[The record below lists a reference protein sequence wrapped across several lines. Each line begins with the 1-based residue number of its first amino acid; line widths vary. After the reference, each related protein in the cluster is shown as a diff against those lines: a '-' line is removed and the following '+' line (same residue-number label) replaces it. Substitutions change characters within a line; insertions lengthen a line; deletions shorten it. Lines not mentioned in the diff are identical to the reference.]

1 MKPVRTVLLISL
13 LSGISTLS
21 YVRVASAQAA
31 PLVDLC
37 SGLRV
42 DLPILQPV
50 ASGVV
55 DPILSLL
62 EGLINTDI
70 VGALSGQQIGVSLL
84 DGNGNVISTTDCGV
98 SANNVTV
105 NSNSGVSIGG
115 GQISGLGS
123 TANAAASA
131 ADANSLAIG
140 NGATTTVG
148 AANALAFGLR
158 STVSAT
164 DGIAIGRDANVAGQA
179 GIALGAGASAGYNNS
194 VAIGAGAT
202 ALRDGQVMLGTSSN
216 TYTMAGIGSVVSR
229 AAQTGPVKV
238 VTADANGN
246 LATSDFDIAG
256 MSNDISN
263 MKTDIST
270 LKTTVDRNRKDAN
283 KGIAAAMAMT
293 AAPTP
298 SQPGKTAWATNV
310 ATYAG
315 EFATSFA
322 VAHML
327 DVEYPVVL
335 NGSLGYSPGGSV
347 GVQVGVNGEF

>member
-1 MKPVRTVLLISL
+1 MKPVKTVLLISL
-13 LSGISTLS
+13 LSSISTFS
-21 YVRVASAQAA
+21 YVRSASAQAA

-55 DPILSLL
+55 DPLLSLL

-70 VGALSGQQIGVSLL
+70 VGVLSGQQIGVSLL

-123 TANAAASA
+123 TLNAAASA
-131 ADANSLAIG
+131 ADANALAIG
-140 NGATTTVG
+140 NGATTTIG

-164 DGIAIGRDANVAGQA
+164 DGIAIGRDASVAGQA

-202 ALRDGQVMLGTSSN
+202 ALRDGQVMLGSSSN
-216 TYTMAGIGSVVSR
+216 TYTLAGIGSAASR

-238 VTADANGN
+238 VTSDANGN

-256 MSNDISN
+256 ISN
-263 MKTDIST
+263 DIST
-270 LKTTVDRNRKDAN
+270 LKTKVDRNRKDAN

-293 AAPTP
+293 GAPTP

-335 NGSLGYSPGGSV
+335 NGSLGYAPGGSV
-347 GVQVGVNGEF
+347 GVQLGVNGEF